1 MKVID
6 FNLYGNVIKFYLGEN
21 DCTDYWG
28 DDWDDAP
35 YEHNAGKVY
44 SEYVKATADVAFPLK
59 CDVCEACEGYG
70 NSPFSKEDMKNRK
83 VPCIT
88 VKYKSRLSA
97 EIHFED
103 DFESVLKSVT
113 DCGGTLLEYVFMTKE
128 ANTSS
133 EC

>member
-6 FNLYGNVIKFYLGEN
+6 FSLYGNVIKFYLGAD

-35 YEHNAGKVY
+35 YEHNAGEVY
-44 SEYVKATADVAFPLK
+44 SRYVKATADVAFPLK
-59 CDVCEACEGYG
+59 YSVCEACCGYF
-70 NSPFSKEDMKNRK
+70 NSPFSKEDMMNRK

-88 VKYKSRLSA
+88 VKYGSHLGA
-97 EIHFED
+97 EIYFED
-103 DFESVLKSVT
+103 NFESVLKSVT
-113 DCGGTLLEYVFMTKE
+113 DCGGTLLDYVVKE
-128 ANTSS
+128 ADASS